1 MTTVARRLEGKACV
15 VTGGSAGIGLAI
27 VRRLLDEGGK
37 VLFCGQNVES
47 GTTAEQSLNSPD
59 AHFMRA
65 DVGDEHDVEV
75 LLASAVDRFGRLDVL
90 VNNAAKAAVDLI
102 PDLSTE
108 DWRRSTAVNLDSV
121 FFTSRAAIPIMRK
134 QGGGAIVNIASI
146 SGLAGD
152 GAYPSYCA
160 QKGAVINLTR
170 AMAVY
175 HARENIRIN
184 ALCPGFVE
192 TPATDAFKALPG
204 LLESWFAS
212 IPAQRPAQ
220 PEEMA
225 AIVAFLASDDASYV
239 HGSIMVADGGV
250 TAATGQPTQVPLG

>member
-1 MTTVARRLEGKACV
+1 MKGIAGKACI

-27 VRRLLDEGGK
+27 VRRLLDEGAQ
-37 VLFCGQNVES
+37 VLFCGQSEAN
-47 GTTAEQSLNSPD
+47 GAAALAQLDHPD
-59 AHFMRA
+59 AHFQRA
-65 DVGDEHDVEV
+65 DVGNEKDVEALV
-75 LLASAVDRFGRLDVL
+75 AAAVDRFGGLDVL
-90 VNNAAKAAVDLI
+90 VNNAAKAAIDLI
-102 PDLSTE
+102 PDHSTE

-121 FFTSRAAIPIMRK
+121 FFACRAAIPHLRAR
-134 QGGGAIVNIASI
+134 GGGSIINIASI
-146 SGLAGD
+146 SGLGGE
-152 GAYPSYCA
+152 GAYPSYSA

-192 TPATDAFKALPG
+192 TPATDAFKALPD
-204 LLESWFAS
+204 LLERWFEG

-225 AIVAFLASDDASYV
+225 GIVAFLASDDASYM
-239 HGSIMVADGGV
+239 HGSILVADGGV
-250 TAATGQPTQVPLG
+250 TAGSGQPTQVPLG

>member
-1 MTTVARRLEGKACV
+1 MARLDGKTCI

-27 VRRLLDEGGK
+27 VRRLLDEGAR
-37 VLFCGQNVES
+37 VLFCGQDQAR
-47 GTTAEQSLNSPD
+47 GAEALAALNSAN

-65 DVGDEHDVEV
+65 DVGEEADIEALV
-75 LLASAVDRFGRLDVL
+75 ASPVDRFGGLYIL
-90 VNNAAKAAVDLI
+90 VNNAAKAAVSLI
-102 PDLSTE
+102 PEHSTE

-121 FFTSRAAIPIMRK
+121 FFASRAAVREFRK
-134 QGGGAIVNIASI
+134 RGGGIIVNVASI

-192 TPATDAFKALPG
+192 TPATDAFKAVPG
-204 LLESWFAS
+204 LLDDWFAG

-220 PEEMA
+220 ASEMA
-225 AIVAFLASDDASYV
+225 GIVAFLCSDDASYM
-239 HGSIMVADGGV
+239 HGSIVVADGG
-250 TAATGQPTQVPLG
+250 TSAATGQPTQVPLG

>member
-1 MTTVARRLEGKACV
+1 MARLNGKACV

-27 VRRLLDEGGK
+27 VRRLLDEGAK
-37 VLFCGQNVES
+37 VLFCGQDAARGEAALA
-47 GTTAEQSLNSPD
+47 GLRSPD
-59 AHFMRA
+59 AHFLQA
-65 DVGDEHDVEV
+65 DVADEDDVEALIDEAMN
-75 LLASAVDRFGRLDVL
+75 LLGSLDIL
-90 VNNAAKAAVDLI
+90 VNNAAKAAVSLI
-102 PDLSTE
+102 PDHSTE

-121 FFTSRAAIPIMRK
+121 FFTSRAAVRRFRR
-134 QGGGAIVNIASI
+134 QGGGIIVNVASI

-192 TPATDAFKALPG
+192 TPATDAFKAVPG
-204 LLESWFAS
+204 LLESWFAG

-225 AIVAFLASDDASYV
+225 GIVAFLASDEASYM
-239 HGSIMVADGGV
+239 HGSIVVADGGV
-250 TAATGQPTQVPLG
+250 SAATGQPTQVPLG

>member
-1 MTTVARRLEGKACV
+1 MPSLQDKACI

-27 VRRLLDEGGK
+27 VERFLREGAY
-37 VLFCGQNVES
+37 VLFCGQD
-47 GTTAEQSLNSPD
+47 AERGHAALDGLNHER
-59 AHFMRA
+59 AAFLRA
-65 DVGDEHDVEV
+65 DVGDEADVDALVAHGVE
-75 LLASAVDRFGRLDVL
+75 RFGGLDVL
-90 VNNAAKAAVDLI
+90 VNNAAKAAVSLI
-102 PDLSTE
+102 PDHSTE

-121 FFTSRAAIPIMRK
+121 FFASRAAIPHMR
-134 QGGGAIVNIASI
+134 QRGGGSIVNVASI

-184 ALCPGFVE
+184 ALCPGFIE
-192 TPATDAFKALPG
+192 TPATDAFKAIPG
-204 LLESWFAS
+204 LLDSWFQS
-212 IPAQRPAQ
+212 IPAQRPGR

-225 AIVAFLASDDASYV
+225 GVVAFLCSDDAAYM
-239 HGSIMVADGGV
+239 HGSIIVADGGV
-250 TAATGQPTQVPLG
+250 SATTGQPTQTPLAP

>member
-1 MTTVARRLEGKACV
+1 MRGLSGKACI

-27 VRRLLDEGGK
+27 VSRLLAEGAN
-37 VLFCGQNVES
+37 VLFCGQNEAT
-47 GTTAEQSLNSPD
+47 GAEALRSLASPN

-65 DVGDEHDVEV
+65 DVGEEKDVEALV
-75 LLASAVDRFGRLDVL
+75 AAAVALFGGLDIL
-90 VNNAAKAAVDLI
+90 VNNAAKAAVSLI
-102 PDLSTE
+102 PDHSTE

-121 FFTSRAAIPIMRK
+121 FFSCRAAIPHMRK
-134 QGGGAIVNIASI
+134 RGGGSIINIASI
-146 SGLAGD
+146 SGLGGD

-184 ALCPGFVE
+184 ALCPGFIE
-192 TPATDAFKALPG
+192 TPATDAFKAVPG
-204 LLESWFAS
+204 LLEDWFKG
-212 IPAQRPAQ
+212 IPAQRPGR

-225 AIVAFLASDDASYV
+225 GIVAFLASDDASYV
-239 HGSIMVADGGV
+239 HGTIMVADGGV
-250 TAATGQPTQVPLG
+250 SAGTGQPTQVPIG

>member
-1 MTTVARRLEGKACV
+1 MKGIAGKACI

-27 VRRLLDEGGK
+27 VRRLLDEGAR
-37 VLFCGQNVES
+37 VLFCGQSETNGV
-47 GTTAEQSLNSPD
+47 AALAALDHPD
-59 AHFMRA
+59 AHFQCA
-65 DVGDEHDVEV
+65 NVGDEADVEALV
-75 LLASAVDRFGRLDVL
+75 AAAVERFGGLDVL
-90 VNNAAKAAVDLI
+90 VNNAAKAAIDLI
-102 PDLSTE
+102 PDHSTE

-121 FFTSRAAIPIMRK
+121 FFACRAAIPHMRAR
-134 QGGGAIVNIASI
+134 GGGSIVNIASI
-146 SGLAGD
+146 SGLAGE
-152 GAYPSYCA
+152 GAYPSYSA

-192 TPATDAFKALPG
+192 TPATDAFKALPD
-204 LLESWFAS
+204 LLERWFAG

-225 AIVAFLASDDASYV
+225 GIVAFLASDEASYV
-239 HGSIMVADGGV
+239 HGSILVADGGV
-250 TAATGQPTQVPLG
+250 TAASGQPTQVPLG

>member
-1 MTTVARRLEGKACV
+1 MKGIAGKACI

-27 VRRLLDEGGK
+27 VRRLLDEGAQ
-37 VLFCGQNVES
+37 VLFCGQSEAN
-47 GTTAEQSLNSPD
+47 GATALAQLDHPD
-59 AHFMRA
+59 AHFQRA
-65 DVGDEHDVEV
+65 DVGDEKDVEALV
-75 LLASAVDRFGRLDVL
+75 AAAVDRFGGLDVL
-90 VNNAAKAAVDLI
+90 VNNAAKAAIDLI
-102 PDLSTE
+102 PDHSTE

-121 FFTSRAAIPIMRK
+121 FFACRAAIPHLRAR
-134 QGGGAIVNIASI
+134 GGGSIINIASI
-146 SGLAGD
+146 SGLGGE
-152 GAYPSYCA
+152 GAYPSYSA

-192 TPATDAFKALPG
+192 TPATDAFKALPD
-204 LLESWFAS
+204 LLERWFEG

-225 AIVAFLASDDASYV
+225 GIVAFLASDDASYM
-239 HGSIMVADGGV
+239 HGSILVADGGV
-250 TAATGQPTQVPLG
+250 TAGSGQPTQVPLG

>member
-1 MTTVARRLEGKACV
+1 MARLQGKACI

-27 VRRLLDEGGK
+27 VRRLLDEGAK
-37 VLFCGQNVES
+37 VLFCGQDEAR
-47 GTTAEQSLNSPD
+47 GAEALAGLGSAD

-65 DVGDEHDVEV
+65 DVGEEADIEALVAGAVE
-75 LLASAVDRFGRLDVL
+75 RFGGLDIL
-90 VNNAAKAAVDLI
+90 VNNAAKAAVSLI
-102 PDLSTE
+102 SEHSTE

-121 FFTSRAAIPIMRK
+121 FFASRAAVREFRK
-134 QGGGAIVNIASI
+134 RGGGIIVNVASI

-192 TPATDAFKALPG
+192 TPATDAFKAIPG
-204 LLESWFAS
+204 LLEDWFAN

-220 PEEMA
+220 ASEMA
-225 AIVAFLASDDASYV
+225 GIVAFLCSDDASYM
-239 HGSIMVADGGV
+239 HGSIMVADGG
-250 TAATGQPTQVPLG
+250 TSAATGQPTQVPLG

>member
-1 MTTVARRLEGKACV
+1 MNGLQGKACI

-27 VRRLLDEGGK
+27 VRRLLDEGAR
-37 VLFCGQNVES
+37 VLFCGQDQGRGQDALE
-47 GTTAEQSLNSPD
+47 GLNSAE
-59 AHFMRA
+59 AHFLQA
-65 DVGDEHDVEV
+65 DVGAEDDVEALV
-75 LLASAVDRFGRLDVL
+75 IEAVRLFGGLDVL
-90 VNNAAKAAVDLI
+90 VNNAAKAAVSLI
-102 PDLSTE
+102 PEHSTE

-121 FFTSRAAIPIMRK
+121 FFTSRAAVRQFRT
-134 QGGGAIVNIASI
+134 QGGGIIVNVASI

-192 TPATDAFKALPG
+192 TPATDAFKAIPG
-204 LLESWFAS
+204 LLEDWFKG

-225 AIVAFLASDDASYV
+225 GIVAFLASDDASYM
-239 HGSIMVADGGV
+239 HGSIVVADGG
-250 TAATGQPTQVPLG
+250 TSAATGQPTQVPLG

>member
-1 MTTVARRLEGKACV
+1 MNRRLQDKACI
-15 VTGGSAGIGLAI
+15 VTGGSAGIGEAI
-27 VRRLLDEGGK
+27 VRRLLDEGAT
-37 VLFCGQNVES
+37 VLFCGTNPEA
-47 GTTAEQSLNSPD
+47 GAAAERRFANPN

-65 DVGDEHDVEV
+65 DVGEEADVEALV
-75 LLASAVDRFGRLDVL
+75 AAAVKRFGRLDVL
-90 VNNAAKAAVDLI
+90 VNNAAKAAVGPI
-102 PDLSTE
+102 SEHSTAE
-108 DWRRSTAVNLDSV
+108 WRRSTAVNLDSV
-121 FFTSRAAIPIMRK
+121 FFASRAAIPHMRK
-134 QGGGAIVNIASI
+134 QGGGVIVNIASI

-184 ALCPGFVE
+184 ALCPGLID
-192 TPATDAFKALPG
+192 TPATEIFKTLPG
-204 LLESWFAS
+204 GFLEKWCKDL
-212 IPAQRPAQ
+212 IPAQRAGR

-225 AIVAFLASDDASYV
+225 AIVAFLASDEASYC
-239 HGSIMVADGGV
+239 HGTIMVADGGV

>member
-1 MTTVARRLEGKACV
+1 MANLQGKACI

-27 VRRLLDEGGK
+27 VSRLLDDGAR
-37 VLFCGQNVES
+37 VLFCGQDERRGQEALAGLGS
-47 GTTAEQSLNSPD
+47 AG
-59 AHFMRA
+59 AHFVQA
-65 DVGDEHDVEV
+65 DVGAEDDVESLV
-75 LLASAVDRFGRLDVL
+75 AEAVRLFGGIDIL
-90 VNNAAKAAVDLI
+90 VNNAAKAAVSLI
-102 PDLSTE
+102 SEHSTE

-121 FFTSRAAIPIMRK
+121 FFASRAAIREFRK
-134 QGGGAIVNIASI
+134 RGGGVIINVASI

-192 TPATDAFKALPG
+192 TPATDAFKAIPG
-204 LLESWFAS
+204 LLDDWFRG

-225 AIVAFLASDDASYV
+225 GIVSFLASDDASYV
-239 HGSIMVADGGV
+239 HGSIIVADGGV
-250 TAATGQPTQVPLG
+250 SAATGQPTQVPLG